1 LHPPLT
7 NVSTHVQLLL
17 LKKRSHHTCLFIGIR
32 ERARTKER
40 RREKEREG
48 LPPAALLPYAAA
60 AQCSN
65 LRWELS
71 GCDPPPCV
79 VFFLYL

>member
-1 LHPPLT
+1 
-7 NVSTHVQLLL
+7 VQH
-17 LKKRSHHTCLFIGIR
+17 KER

-60 AQCSN
+60 ALYSN
-65 LRWELS
+65 ERWELS
-71 GCDPPPCV
+71 GCDPPSYV
-79 VFFLYL
+79 VLFLYL

>member
-1 LHPPLT
+1 LT
-7 NVSTHVQLLL
+7 KEQEELSLKPINRHQECST
-17 LKKRSHHTCLFIGIR
+17 KR

>member
-1 LHPPLT
+1 M
-7 NVSTHVQLLL
+7 
-17 LKKRSHHTCLFIGIR
+17 K

-48 LPPAALLPYAAA
+48 LPPAALLLYAVAA
-60 AQCSN
+60 LCSN
-65 LRWELS
+65 ERWELI

-79 VFFLYL
+79 VFFFYL